1 MKECSNTFMRYEL
14 KYLVTSEQRQAI
26 TDLAENYMRPDEF
39 GKSTICSVYYD
50 TPDMRLIRRSIEK
63 PIYKEKL
70 RMRSYGIPDA
80 GDKVFVELKK
90 KYKEVVYKRRVSMT
104 EEQAEKYLSGKTE
117 VPKHSQITSE
127 LDYFLTFYQN
137 IMPSVFISCERSAF
151 FGKDDSN
158 LRITFDSDILWRD
171 YDLSL
176 LSGIYGKPL
185 LGAGQSLMEIKI
197 SGAMPLW
204 LSHKLSELGIYKV
217 NFSKYGN
224 AYMAMQKKTEGGCC
238 CA

>member
-1 MKECSNTFMRYEL
+1 
-14 KYLVTSEQRQAI
+14 
-26 TDLAENYMRPDEF
+26 
-39 GKSTICSVYYD
+39 
-50 TPDMRLIRRSIEK
+50 
-63 PIYKEKL
+63 
-70 RMRSYGIPDA
+70 
-80 GDKVFVELKK
+80 
-90 KYKEVVYKRRVSMT
+90 
-104 EEQAEKYLSGKTE
+104 
-117 VPKHSQITSE
+117 
-127 LDYFLTFYQN
+127 
-137 IMPSVFISCERSAF
+137 MPSVFISCERSAF

-197 SGAMPLW
+197 SEAMPLW